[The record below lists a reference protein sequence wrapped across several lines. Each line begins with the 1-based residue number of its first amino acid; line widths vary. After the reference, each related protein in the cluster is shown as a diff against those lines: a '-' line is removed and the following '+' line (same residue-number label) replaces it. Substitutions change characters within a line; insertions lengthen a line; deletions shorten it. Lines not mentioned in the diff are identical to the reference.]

1 MIIMNVKLNNL
12 CAFKDFHINF
22 SYPKK
27 ILNSTIENEF
37 LPDFPNF
44 RYRKLNILMG
54 TNASGKT
61 SLGKMFKTIFSF
73 IRRKELVNITDSI
86 ADVEKE
92 SYFLIDFIPD
102 KTHLC
107 RVEVNIPPKVD
118 EEYSIDRCKISIK
131 WVKIKKEDSYE
142 RCAKKID
149 LGKEIMELNGLEGLE
164 KFSNAVGF
172 GWYFTYPLDSNYYSN
187 NIKIGDLENALYLKI
202 LKNTLMTLDNSIVNV
217 IRVKDIDNTYA
228 IVMDNKKLIIQEG
241 ELLDPNNILSSGT
254 KAGIDIADLL
264 TSIIEHKNGFYY
276 CDEKFS
282 YIHSDIE
289 RAILSVMISKLKDGE
304 QLFFTTHNLD
314 IVDMNLP
321 KHSFWF
327 MKKVNNG
334 GNISIACESASNKL
348 KKPTDSVRNA
358 LENDVF
364 AAAPRLELL
373 YDLEDID

>member
-1 MIIMNVKLNNL
+1 
-12 CAFKDFHINF
+12 
-22 SYPKK
+22 
-27 ILNSTIENEF
+27 
-37 LPDFPNF
+37 
-44 RYRKLNILMG
+44 
-54 TNASGKT
+54 
-61 SLGKMFKTIFSF
+61 MFKNIFSF

-107 RVEVNIPPKVD
+107 RVEVNIPPKGD

-142 RCAKKID
+142 RCAQKID
-149 LGKEIMELNGLEGLE
+149 LGNEVKELNGLEGLE

-172 GWYFTYPLDSNYYSN
+172 GWYFIHPFSN
-187 NIKIGDLENALYLKI
+187 NIKIVDLENARYLKI
-202 LKNTLMTLDNSIVNV
+202 LKNTLMTLDNSIVDV
-217 IRVKDIDNTYA
+217 IRVKDIENTYA
-228 IVMDNKKLIIQEG
+228 IVMDNKKLIIQKG
-241 ELLDPNNILSSGT
+241 KLLGSNNILSSGT
-254 KAGIDIADLL
+254 EAGIGIADLL

-289 RAILSVMISKLKDGE
+289 RVMLSLMISKLKEGE

-327 MKKVNNG
+327 MKKANNG
-334 GNISIACESASNKL
+334 GNISIACESASSKL
-348 KKPTDSVRNA
+348 KKTTDSVRNA

-364 AAAPRLELL
+364 TAAPRLELL

>member
-1 MIIMNVKLNNL
+1 MISMNVKLNNL

-44 RYRKLNILMG
+44 RYRKVNILIG

-61 SLGKMFKTIFSF
+61 SLGKMFKNIFSF

-107 RVEVNIPPKVD
+107 RVEVNIPPKGD

-142 RCAKKID
+142 RCAQKID
-149 LGKEIMELNGLEGLE
+149 LGNEVKELNGLEGLE

-172 GWYFTYPLDSNYYSN
+172 GWYFIHPFSN
-187 NIKIGDLENALYLKI
+187 NIKIVDLENARYLKI
-202 LKNTLMTLDNSIVNV
+202 LKNTLMTLDNSIVDV
-217 IRVKDIDNTYA
+217 IRVKDIENTYA
-228 IVMDNKKLIIQEG
+228 IVMDNKKLIIQKG
-241 ELLDPNNILSSGT
+241 KLLGSNNILSSGT
-254 KAGIDIADLL
+254 EAGIGIADLL

-289 RAILSVMISKLKDGE
+289 RVMLSLMISKLKEGE

-327 MKKVNNG
+327 MKKANNG
-334 GNISIACESASNKL
+334 GNISIACESASSKL
-348 KKPTDSVRNA
+348 KKTTDSVRNA

-364 AAAPRLELL
+364 TAAPRLELL

>member
-12 CAFKDFHINF
+12 CAFNDFHINF

-27 ILNSTIENEF
+27 ILNNTIENEF

-44 RYRKLNILMG
+44 RYRKVNILMG

-61 SLGKMFKTIFSF
+61 SLGKMFKNIFNF

-86 ADVEKE
+86 ADFEKE
-92 SYFLIDFIPD
+92 SNFLIDFIPD
-102 KTHLC
+102 ETHLC
-107 RVEVNIPPKVD
+107 RVEVNIPPKGD

-131 WVKIKKEDSYE
+131 WLKIKKEDSYE
-142 RCAKKID
+142 SCAKKVD
-149 LGKEIMELNGLEGLE
+149 LGKEIKELNGLEGLE
-164 KFSNAVGF
+164 KFSKAVGF
-172 GWYFTYPLDSNYYSN
+172 GWYFTYPLDSNYYST
-187 NIKIGDLENALYLKI
+187 NIKIVDLENARYLKV
-202 LKNTLMTLDNSIVNV
+202 LKNTLMTLDNSIVDV
-217 IRVKDIDNTYA
+217 TRVKEIDNTYA

-241 ELLDPNNILSSGT
+241 KLLDPNNILSSGT

-327 MKKVNNG
+327 MKKANNG
-334 GNISIACESASNKL
+334 RSVSIECESASSKL

-364 AAAPRLELL
+364 TVAPRLELL

>member
-44 RYRKLNILMG
+44 RYRKVNILIG

-61 SLGKMFKTIFSF
+61 SLGKMFKNIFSF

-107 RVEVNIPPKVD
+107 RVEVNIPPKGD

-142 RCAKKID
+142 RCAQKID
-149 LGKEIMELNGLEGLE
+149 LGNEVKELNGLEGLE

-172 GWYFTYPLDSNYYSN
+172 GWYFIHPFSN
-187 NIKIGDLENALYLKI
+187 NIKIVDLENARYLKI
-202 LKNTLMTLDNSIVNV
+202 LKNTLMTLDNSIVDV
-217 IRVKDIDNTYA
+217 IRVKDIENTYA
-228 IVMDNKKLIIQEG
+228 IVMDNKKLIIQKG
-241 ELLDPNNILSSGT
+241 KLLGSNNILSSGT
-254 KAGIDIADLL
+254 EAGIGIADLL
-264 TSIIEHKNGFYY
+264 TSIIEHKNVFYY

-289 RAILSVMISKLKDGE
+289 RVMLSLMISKLKEGE

-327 MKKVNNG
+327 MKKANNG
-334 GNISIACESASNKL
+334 GNISIACESASSKL
-348 KKPTDSVRNA
+348 KKTTDSVRNA

-364 AAAPRLELL
+364 TAAPRLELL

>member
-44 RYRKLNILMG
+44 RYRKVNILMG

-61 SLGKMFKTIFSF
+61 SLGKMFKNIFSF

-86 ADVEKE
+86 ADFEKE

-102 KTHLC
+102 KIHLC
-107 RVEVNIPPKVD
+107 RVEVNIPPKGD

-149 LGKEIMELNGLEGLE
+149 MGKEIKELNGLEGLE
-164 KFSNAVGF
+164 KFSKALKF
-172 GWYFTYPLDSNYYSN
+172 GWYFIHPFGS

-202 LKNTLMTLDNSIVNV
+202 LKNTLMTLDNSIVDV
-217 IRVKDIDNTYA
+217 IRLNGIDDTYA
-228 IVMDNKKLIIQEG
+228 IVMYNKNQPIIQKG
-241 ELLDPNNILSSGT
+241 KLLGPNNILSSGT
-254 KAGIDIADLL
+254 EAGIGIADLL

-276 CDEKFS
+276 CDEMFS

-289 RAILSVMISKLKDGE
+289 RVMLSLMISKLKEGE

-314 IVDMNLP
+314 IADMNLP

-327 MKKVNNG
+327 MKKVSNG
-334 GNISIACESASNKL
+334 GNISITCKSASSKL
-348 KKPTDSVRNA
+348 KKTTDSVRNA

-364 AAAPRLELL
+364 TAAPRLELL

>member
-61 SLGKMFKTIFSF
+61 SLGKMFKNIFSF

-86 ADVEKE
+86 ADFEKE

-118 EEYSIDRCKISIK
+118 EEYSIDRCQISIK

>member
-44 RYRKLNILMG
+44 RYRKVNILMG

-61 SLGKMFKTIFSF
+61 SLGKMFKNIFSF
-73 IRRKELVNITDSI
+73 IRRRELVNITDSI

-92 SYFLIDFIPD
+92 SDFLIDFIPN

-107 RVEVNIPPKVD
+107 RVEVNIPPKGD

-149 LGKEIMELNGLEGLE
+149 LGKEVKELNGLGGLE
-164 KFSNAVGF
+164 KFSKAVGF
-172 GWYFTYPLDSNYYSN
+172 GWYFIYPFSISS
-187 NIKIGDLENALYLKI
+187 NIKIGDLENARYLKI
-202 LKNTLMTLDNSIVNV
+202 LKNTLMTLDNSIVDV

-254 KAGIDIADLL
+254 KAGIYIADLL

-276 CDEKFS
+276 CDEMFS

-289 RAILSVMISKLKDGE
+289 RVMLSVMISKLKEGE

-327 MKKVNNG
+327 MKKANNG
-334 GNISIACESASNKL
+334 GNISIACESASSKL
-348 KKPTDSVRNA
+348 KKTTDSVRNA

-364 AAAPRLELL
+364 TAAPRLELL

>member
-44 RYRKLNILMG
+44 RYRKVNILIG

-61 SLGKMFKTIFSF
+61 SLGKMFKNIFSF

-107 RVEVNIPPKVD
+107 RVEVNIPPKGD

-142 RCAKKID
+142 SCAQKID
-149 LGKEIMELNGLEGLE
+149 LGNEVKELNGLEGLE

-172 GWYFTYPLDSNYYSN
+172 GWYFIHPFSN
-187 NIKIGDLENALYLKI
+187 NIKIVDLENARYLKI
-202 LKNTLMTLDNSIVNV
+202 LKNTLMTLDNSIVDV
-217 IRVKDIDNTYA
+217 IRVKDIENTYA
-228 IVMDNKKLIIQEG
+228 IVMDNKKLIIQKG
-241 ELLDPNNILSSGT
+241 KLLGSNNILSSGT
-254 KAGIDIADLL
+254 EAGIGIADLL

-289 RAILSVMISKLKDGE
+289 RVMLSLMISKLKEGE

-327 MKKVNNG
+327 MKKANNG
-334 GNISIACESASNKL
+334 GNISIACESASSKL
-348 KKPTDSVRNA
+348 KKTTDSVRNA

-364 AAAPRLELL
+364 TAAPRLELL

>member
-1 MIIMNVKLNNL
+1 MIIMNVILKNL

-44 RYRKLNILMG
+44 RYRKVNILMG

-61 SLGKMFKTIFSF
+61 SLGKMFNNIFSF

-107 RVEVNIPPKVD
+107 RVEVNIPPKGD

-149 LGKEIMELNGLEGLE
+149 LGKEVKELNGLGGLE
-164 KFSNAVGF
+164 KFSKAVGF
-172 GWYFTYPLDSNYYSN
+172 GWYFTYPLDSSYYN
-187 NIKIGDLENALYLKI
+187 TNIKIGDLENALYLKI
-202 LKNTLMTLDNSIVNV
+202 LKNTLMTLDNSIADV
-217 IRVKDIDNTYA
+217 IRVKDIENTYA
-228 IVMDNKKLIIQEG
+228 IVMDNKKLIIQKG
-241 ELLDPNNILSSGT
+241 KLLDPNNILSSGT
-254 KAGIDIADLL
+254 KAGIDIAGLL

-289 RAILSVMISKLKDGE
+289 RVLLSVMISKLEEGE

-314 IVDMNLP
+314 IAEMNLP

-327 MKKVNNG
+327 MKKASNG
-334 GNISIACESASNKL
+334 GNISIACESASSKL
-348 KKPTDSVRNA
+348 KKTTDSVRNA

-364 AAAPRLELL
+364 TAAPRLELL

>member
-44 RYRKLNILMG
+44 RYRKVNILIG

-107 RVEVNIPPKVD
+107 RVEVNIPPKGD

-149 LGKEIMELNGLEGLE
+149 LGKEVKELNGLGGLE
-164 KFSNAVGF
+164 KFSKAVGF
-172 GWYFTYPLDSNYYSN
+172 GWYFIYPFSISS
-187 NIKIGDLENALYLKI
+187 NIKIGDLENARYLKI
-202 LKNTLMTLDNSIVNV
+202 LKNTLTTLDNSIVDV

-254 KAGIDIADLL
+254 KAGIYIADLL
-264 TSIIEHKNGFYY
+264 TSII
-276 CDEKFS
+276 S
-282 YIHSDIE
+282 
-289 RAILSVMISKLKDGE
+289 
-304 QLFFTTHNLD
+304 
-314 IVDMNLP
+314 
-321 KHSFWF
+321 
-327 MKKVNNG
+327 
-334 GNISIACESASNKL
+334 
-348 KKPTDSVRNA
+348 
-358 LENDVF
+358 
-364 AAAPRLELL
+364 
-373 YDLEDID
+373 

>member
-44 RYRKLNILMG
+44 RYRKVNILIG

-61 SLGKMFKTIFSF
+61 SLGKMFKNIFSF

-107 RVEVNIPPKVD
+107 RVEVNIPPKGD

-142 RCAKKID
+142 RCAQKID
-149 LGKEIMELNGLEGLE
+149 LGNEVKELNGLEGLE

-172 GWYFTYPLDSNYYSN
+172 GWYFIHPFSN
-187 NIKIGDLENALYLKI
+187 NIKIVDLENARYLKI
-202 LKNTLMTLDNSIVNV
+202 LKNTLMTLDNSIVDV
-217 IRVKDIDNTYA
+217 IRVKDIENTYA
-228 IVMDNKKLIIQEG
+228 IVMDNKKLIIQKG
-241 ELLDPNNILSSGT
+241 KLLGSNNILSSGT
-254 KAGIDIADLL
+254 EAVIGIADLL

-289 RAILSVMISKLKDGE
+289 RVMLSLMISKLKEGE

-327 MKKVNNG
+327 MKKANNG
-334 GNISIACESASNKL
+334 GNISIACESASSKL
-348 KKPTDSVRNA
+348 KKTTDSVRNA

-364 AAAPRLELL
+364 TAAPRLELL